1 MRSTN
6 VALLFALLALTY
18 LIGTTIY
25 VDQIEQDIFIKANM
39 AAAPYQPSVAVA
51 VEGRD
56 ITLSGTV
63 NSLSQKAAIGD
74 HIADVS
80 GVRAT
85 QNLLQL
91 EPTKFRF
98 SAIFKGSE
106 LTLTGALDS
115 ETSVRSLKNIRATLD
130 PSIRVHQLVNA
141 GAPAMSE
148 TPAKLEVGI
157 ESLTQ
162 LIEGS
167 LQIDDRHWRLQG
179 LAADPGVRAQ
189 IEAQVEAKRERLEPL
204 TVTLD
209 LDIHSLISAECKRY
223 LHQDTSG
230 TQIRFSSASTQVK
243 PEYMARLRQYASL
256 PGKCS
261 GRLLIEAHSD
271 NEGDEQYN
279 LLLSKQRAAAVK
291 QYLIKHGADP
301 RTIHSFAYGEMR
313 AATTNESSRGK
324 SANRRVDLHFIQ
336 SLTAIPL
343 KNKPSINISQ
353 NSAE

>member
-6 VALLFALLALTY
+6 VALLFALLAITY
-18 LIGTTIY
+18 LIGTTLY
-25 VDQIEQDIFIKANM
+25 VDRIEQDILNRANT
-39 AAAPYQPSVAVA
+39 AAAPYRPSVNVS

-56 ITLSGTV
+56 ITLSGSV
-63 NSLSQKAAIGD
+63 NSLWQKAAIGN
-74 HIADVS
+74 HIADVA
-80 GVRAT
+80 GARAT

-91 EPTKFRF
+91 EPTQFRF
-98 SAIFKGSE
+98 SAEFRGSE

-115 ETSVRSLKNIRATLD
+115 DESIDALKRIRAQLD

-141 GAPAMSE
+141 GAPAIHNTRE
-148 TPAKLEVGI
+148 KLDTGI

-179 LAADPGVRAQ
+179 LAADPTTRAR
-189 IEAQVEAKRERLEPL
+189 IEALVEARRESLKPL
-204 TVTLD
+204 TVTMD
-209 LDIHSLISAECKRY
+209 LDIHSLISEACKRY

-230 TQIRFSSASTQVK
+230 TQVKFSSGSIEVK
-243 PEYMARLRQYASL
+243 PEYMARLRQYAAL

-279 LLLSKQRAAAVK
+279 LMLSKQRAAAIK
-291 QYLIKHGADP
+291 QYLIKLGADP

-313 AATTNESSRGK
+313 AAASNESRNGK

-343 KNKPSINISQ
+343 KNNSSINISQ